1 MMLPQLGVGGER
13 YVLIDRI
20 ARLTRNEDWRQKR
33 MTANSMVYD
42 DPFACALYSVCL
54 RALFRLPA
62 RSMQESA
69 DALLFVRYAGTAL
82 RGLQYQR
89 ANSFVSRFSS

>member
-54 RALFRLPA
+54 RALCRRALMHFCSFAMPA
-62 RSMQESA
+62 PP
-69 DALLFVRYAGTAL
+69 
-82 RGLQYQR
+82 
-89 ANSFVSRFSS
+89 